1 MRPTS
6 GNVEFKT
13 LTTQQAQ
20 RVERLCVLLQRV
32 NRMVITAGT
41 MRSAL
46 MADEYATYINQLN
59 APQSYL
65 DVLREQGRP
74 DALNKYVA
82 LLKTAD
88 FTNARADAAAKRT
101 NGYQQAR
108 KLRNQSDAQYELAC
122 EYLQEQLSVSD
133 AGEQAVIE
141 AWLDRPFN
149 YGANGTISIDCV
161 GVARV
166 VGSTSKHC
174 LQRYVRT
181 SEQHAWRSERQID
194 ALALAA
200 SELLYEPEAVN
211 STNNSKTSNKL
222 RDLLAHLSPERD
234 DY

>member
-1 MRPTS
+1 MHIVLQQVRPTS
-6 GNVEFKT
+6 GNVDFKT

-32 NRMVITAGT
+32 NRMAITAGT

-46 MADEYATYINQLN
+46 TAEEYTTYLNQLN
-59 APQSYL
+59 APQSYW

-82 LLKTAD
+82 LLKAAD

-133 AGEQAVIE
+133 AGEQAVI
-141 AWLDRPFN
+141 
-149 YGANGTISIDCV
+149 
-161 GVARV
+161 
-166 VGSTSKHC
+166 
-174 LQRYVRT
+174 
-181 SEQHAWRSERQID
+181 
-194 ALALAA
+194 
-200 SELLYEPEAVN
+200 
-211 STNNSKTSNKL
+211 
-222 RDLLAHLSPERD
+222 
-234 DY
+234 

>member
-1 MRPTS
+1 M
-6 GNVEFKT
+6 
-13 LTTQQAQ
+13 
-20 RVERLCVLLQRV
+20 LLQRV
-32 NRMVITAGT
+32 NHTVITAGT

-46 MADEYATYINQLN
+46 TADEYATYINQLN

-200 SELLYEPEAVN
+200 SELLYEPEAVSSN
-211 STNNSKTSNKL
+211 INSKTSNKL
-222 RDLLAHLSPERD
+222 RELLANLSPERD

>member
-1 MRPTS
+1 M
-6 GNVEFKT
+6 
-13 LTTQQAQ
+13 
-20 RVERLCVLLQRV
+20 LLQRV

>member
-1 MRPTS
+1 M
-6 GNVEFKT
+6 
-13 LTTQQAQ
+13 
-20 RVERLCVLLQRV
+20 ERLCVLLQRV